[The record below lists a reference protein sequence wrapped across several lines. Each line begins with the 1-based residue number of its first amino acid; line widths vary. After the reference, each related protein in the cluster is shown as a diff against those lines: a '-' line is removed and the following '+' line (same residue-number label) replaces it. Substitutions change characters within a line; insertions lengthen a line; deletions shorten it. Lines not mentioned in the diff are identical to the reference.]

1 VVPEYRGFDFRAGLS
16 PTHDSTI
23 ADAVTDMHLAR
34 QDWPDGPLWVA
45 GNSLGAG
52 IAAQAAAAGGVSRV
66 VLFVPWDSMG
76 AVAQARFPIVPTRLL
91 LRADGTE
98 YDSCAALAG
107 LKAPVF
113 IVYAGQDHIIPPF
126 HAVNLARCL
135 DVPAARLI
143 ALPTATHLNWYET
156 LTAGQW
162 DELLAPA
169 H

>member
-1 VVPEYRGFDFRAGLS
+1 MR
-16 PTHDSTI
+16 
-23 ADAVTDMHLAR
+23 LAR

-52 IAAQAAAAGGVSRV
+52 IAAQAAVAGGAGRA

-76 AVAQARFPIVPTRLL
+76 AVAQARFPFVPTQLL
-91 LRADGTE
+91 LRADDTE
-98 YDSCAALAG
+98 YDSCAGLAA

-135 DVPAARLI
+135 GVPAARSI
-143 ALPTATHLNWYET
+143 ALANATHLNWYEN
-156 LTAGQW
+156 LTPAQW
-162 DELLAPA
+162 DQLLAPA
-169 H
+169 P